1 MTLHAYYFKVKS
13 WYFCNP
19 VLNRLCS
26 ILLAAYCSCDKKWH
40 FWTYYVHTWS
50 PKQHSTDC
58 TRCNF
63 GHLSTMFTFKLIDYN
78 LYKIN
83 RLIDILS
90 LICSKETIQIERFD
104 ENKAFISKD
113 KKYVNLSRCFFQR
126 GGHPDH
132 ILIGVVKTPWNQ
144 KWCPK
149 NCW

>member
-1 MTLHAYYFKVKS
+1 
-13 WYFCNP
+13 
-19 VLNRLCS
+19 
-26 ILLAAYCSCDKKWH
+26 
-40 FWTYYVHTWS
+40 
-50 PKQHSTDC
+50 
-58 TRCNF
+58 
-63 GHLSTMFTFKLIDYN
+63 MFTFKLIDYN

-144 KWCPK
+144 K
-149 NCW
+149 